1 MTRSAIKTSSAP
13 GAIGPYSQAIDT
25 GQIVFLAGQT
35 GLDPATGQIV
45 EGGIQAQSE
54 RVMRN
59 LAAVL
64 DAAGLS
70 FADVA
75 KTTCFLVDM
84 ADFEVFN
91 KVYATFVTDP
101 PPARSTIA
109 VRALPRGGLVEVEA
123 IAVRG

>member
-1 MTRSAIKTSSAP
+1 
-13 GAIGPYSQAIDT
+13 
-25 GQIVFLAGQT
+25 
-35 GLDPATGQIV
+35 
-45 EGGIQAQSE
+45 
-54 RVMRN
+54 
-59 LAAVL
+59 
-64 DAAGLS
+64 
-70 FADVA
+70 
-75 KTTCFLVDM
+75 M